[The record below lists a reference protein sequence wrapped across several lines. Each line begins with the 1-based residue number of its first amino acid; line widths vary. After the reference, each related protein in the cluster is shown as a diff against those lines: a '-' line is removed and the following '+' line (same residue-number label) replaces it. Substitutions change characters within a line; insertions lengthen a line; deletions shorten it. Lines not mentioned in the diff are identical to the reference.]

1 MCYHGSVRAPLA
13 RISGVLLALAGIA
26 AIAGLVYLP
35 VWLHR
40 HDPPP
45 PSITR
50 RPADITIAS
59 VPDATLVG
67 RHNGRK
73 IWRIH
78 AKEIR
83 VAADGHTTTFV
94 GIDRGTLYRNER
106 PAARIAATQA
116 VYNDDTGTLSVTGG
130 LTLTSNGVTAHTSR
144 IDWREREDRVRAPEP
159 VVIAWN
165 GGFVRADSVE
175 TNTKMT
181 AITGRGV
188 SAAAQLEAPML
199 RKLTQQLGMG
209 AVLATFLAGP
219 ATSQTSPPKYKEV
232 RFTHADILRWNQA
245 TDTSVYEGNVAATQG
260 DTAFRADRIV
270 YRKAEN
276 TATVTGH
283 IVVDNPKN
291 RIEGDTA
298 EVDFNTKTAVLKGT
312 DGVKVAILPAQK
324 ADPNSLRGRMKEP
337 VLIACKS
344 VKYFYKDKR
353 AEAAGPITV
362 TRKNQVVTGDSGTY
376 DGTLEIIAI
385 TGNVHGKDE
394 RNQTFDA
401 PSVKMGVKEGSEWL
415 EAPNVKATFYVKEEE
430 APAPTSR

>member
-1 MCYHGSVRAPLA
+1 MCYHESVRAPLA
-13 RISGVLLALAGIA
+13 RISGVLLGLAGVA

-50 RPADITIAS
+50 RPADVTIAN

-67 RHNGRK
+67 RHNGRR

-78 AKEIR
+78 AKNIR
-83 VAADGHTTTFV
+83 VAADGHTTTFD

-106 PAARIAATQA
+106 PAAGITAAQA
-116 VYNDDTGTLSVTGG
+116 VYNDDSGTLFVTGG

-144 IDWREREDRVRAPEP
+144 IDWREHEDRVRCPEP
-159 VVIAWN
+159 VVIAWK
-165 GGFVRADSVE
+165 GGFVRAESLE

-181 AITGRGV
+181 TITGRGV

-209 AVLATFLAGP
+209 AVLATFLATP
-219 ATSQTSPPKYKEV
+219 AASQTAPPKYKEV
-232 RFTHADILRWNQA
+232 RFTHADVLRWNQA
-245 TDTSVYEGNVAATQG
+245 TDTSVYEGHVAATQG
-260 DTAFRADRIV
+260 DTSFRADRIV
-270 YRKAEN
+270 YRKAGN
-276 TATVTGH
+276 TATVSGH
-283 IVVDNPKN
+283 IVVENPKN

-298 EVDFNTKTAVLKGT
+298 EVDFNTKTAVLKGAT
-312 DGVKVAILPAQK
+312 GVTVAVLPAQK
-324 ADPNSLRGRMKEP
+324 ADPNSVRGSIKEP
-337 VLIACKS
+337 VLLACKS
-344 VKYFYKDKR
+344 VKYFYKEKR

-362 TRKNQVVTGDSGTY
+362 TRKNQIVTGDSGTY
-376 DGTLEIIAI
+376 EGTNEIVTI

-394 RNQTFDA
+394 KNQTFDA
-401 PSVKMGVKEGSEWL
+401 PSVKMCVKEGSEWL
-415 EAPNVKATFYVKEEE
+415 EAPNVKGTFYVKEEAE
-430 APAPTSR
+430 PAPSPR